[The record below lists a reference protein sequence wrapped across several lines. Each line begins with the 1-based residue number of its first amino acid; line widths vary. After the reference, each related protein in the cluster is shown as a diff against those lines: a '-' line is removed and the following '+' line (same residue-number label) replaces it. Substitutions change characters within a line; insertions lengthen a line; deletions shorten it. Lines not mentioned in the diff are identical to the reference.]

1 MEVCFMDEARAATG
15 IAGLDDVLCGGFVPG
30 HVHIV
35 EGNAGTG
42 KTTLAL
48 QFLLAGIARDESSLY
63 VTLSES
69 AGELR
74 AAASSHGWN
83 LGSLAIHELVGE
95 AALDPSAEQSVL
107 RPSELELG
115 ETVRAVMHQVIERH
129 PARVVFDSLS
139 DMRLLAQ
146 DPLRYRR
153 QMLALKQFLVAQGC
167 TTLLLDDQSAGGDGV
182 QLHSLANSVVA
193 LEQVGQEFGT
203 ERRRLRVAKVRGS
216 TFRSGWHDYV
226 IVTGGIRVFPRLI
239 AAEHRTAFLSAPMT
253 TGLPRLDA
261 LLGGGLVPGTNLL
274 VTGPAGAGKTLLATR
289 CLLSLLEA
297 GKTGA
302 MFLFDEGRST
312 LLARC
317 RALGLDLQP
326 WLDQG
331 ALTLHRVD
339 PAELSPGEF
348 IATVRDVV
356 ERDGARALV
365 FDSLDGFMQAMPG
378 ERFLLLQLHELL
390 SYLNQ
395 QGCLTLLVLG
405 LRGAAGEVAAVDV
418 SYLADSVLLLRYFV
432 AGSEM
437 RRAIQATKTRMLP
450 HEHGVRELRIGGDEG
465 LDLSEPFRD
474 PGALLLGVPG
484 LEEA

>member
-1 MEVCFMDEARAATG
+1 MDEARAATG
-15 IAGLDDVLCGGFVPG
+15 IAGLDDILCGGFVRG
-30 HVHIV
+30 RVHIV
-35 EGNAGTG
+35 EGSPGTG

-48 QFLLAGIARDESSLY
+48 QFLLAGIAGGESGLY
-63 VTLSES
+63 ITLSES
-69 AGELR
+69 ADELR
-74 AAASSHGWN
+74 ATAASHGWD
-83 LGSLAIHELVGE
+83 LDGLSIRELVGE

-115 ETVRAVMHQVIERH
+115 ETVRAVMRQVMEAR

-139 DMRLLAQ
+139 EMRLLAQ

-153 QMLALKQFLVAQGC
+153 QMLALKQFLIAQGC
-167 TTLLLDDQSAGGDGV
+167 TALLLDDQTTGGDTT
-182 QLHSLANSVVA
+182 QLHSIANGVVA
-193 LEQVGQEFGT
+193 LEQVRQEFGT
-203 ERRRLRVAKVRGS
+203 ERRRLRVVKVRGS

-226 IVTGGIRVFPRLI
+226 IVTGGIQVFPRLI
-239 AAEHRTAFLSAPMT
+239 AAEHRTSFLGAPTT
-253 TGLPRLDA
+253 TGLARLDA

-274 VTGPAGAGKTLLATR
+274 ITGPTGAGKTLLATR
-289 CLLSLLEA
+289 CLLALLEA
-297 GKTGA
+297 GMTG
-302 MFLFDEGRST
+302 MVYLFDEGRST

-331 ALTLHRVD
+331 TLMLRQVD

-348 IATVRDVV
+348 IASVRDAV
-356 ERDGARALV
+356 ERDGVRALV

-405 LRGAAGEVAAVDV
+405 LRGIAGEIAAVDM

-432 AGSEM
+432 AGGEV
-437 RRAIQATKTRMLP
+437 RQAVQATKTRMLP
-450 HEHGVRELRIGGDEG
+450 HEHIVRELCIGGPGG

-474 PGALLLGVPG
+474 PGAVLLGVPG
-484 LEEA
+484 LDEA

>member
-1 MEVCFMDEARAATG
+1 MDEARATTG
-15 IAGLDDVLCGGFVPG
+15 IAGLDDVLCGGFVRG
-30 HVHIV
+30 RAHIV
-35 EGNAGTG
+35 EGDAGTG

-48 QFLLAGIARDESSLY
+48 QFLLAGIAQGESGLY

-69 AGELR
+69 ADELHA
-74 AAASSHGWN
+74 AAASHGWD
-83 LGSLAIHELVGE
+83 LGGLAIDELIGE

-115 ETVRAVMHQVIERH
+115 ETVRAVMRQVVERR

-167 TTLLLDDQSAGGDGV
+167 TALLLDDQSVGSGV
-182 QLHSLANSVVA
+182 QLHSLANSVIA

-226 IVTGGIRVFPRLI
+226 ILTGGIRVFPRLV
-239 AAEHRTAFLSAPMT
+239 AAEHRTTFLGAPTT
-253 TGLPRLDA
+253 TGLPRLDTM
-261 LLGGGLVPGTNLL
+261 LGGGLVPGTNLL
-274 VTGPAGAGKTLLATR
+274 IAGPAGVGKTLLATR
-289 CLLSLLEA
+289 CLLALLEA
-297 GKTGA
+297 GRTGA

-331 ALTLHRVD
+331 ALALHQVD
-339 PAELSPGEF
+339 PADLSPGEF

-437 RRAIQATKTRMLP
+437 RRAIQVMKTRMLS
-450 HEHGVRELRIGGDEG
+450 HEHIVRELRIGSDDG
-465 LDLSEPFRD
+465 LDVSEPFRD
-474 PGALLLGVPG
+474 PAALLLGVPG
-484 LEEA
+484 LDEA